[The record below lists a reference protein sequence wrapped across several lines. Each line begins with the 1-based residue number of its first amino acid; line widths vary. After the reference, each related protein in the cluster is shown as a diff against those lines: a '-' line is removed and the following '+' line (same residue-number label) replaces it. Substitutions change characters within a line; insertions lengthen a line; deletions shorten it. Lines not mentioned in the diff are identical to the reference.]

1 MIHPVNQPYLNDSS
15 SSSDRNINLVET
27 VQVIAL
33 VLEISICAFLFIT
46 HWCSRNTP
54 INNGNLVFVQPL
66 PPNATIGLVTPP
78 APDSQ
83 PEQEIV

>member
-46 HWCSRNTP
+46 H
-54 INNGNLVFVQPL
+54 
-66 PPNATIGLVTPP
+66 
-78 APDSQ
+78 
-83 PEQEIV
+83 